1 MHSGHPPAPNADTA
15 QCGGGACCCAQP
27 AFVGKKWAIHYLGS
41 TVWVKRAL
49 FWDKLKV
56 VEEGGQ
62 GSLKLICRLSVV
74 ALADQIR
81 AGVKPPLMPS
91 EIKAPKPALTP
102 RKKKKK

>member
-15 QCGGGACCCAQP
+15 QCGGVACCCGQP

-41 TVWVKRAL
+41 HVFLKRAL
-49 FWDKLKV
+49 YWDKLKV

-62 GSLKLICRLSVV
+62 GCLKLICRLSVV

-81 AGVKPPLMPS
+81 DGITPPLMPS
-91 EIKAPKPALTP
+91 EIKATKPPRTP
-102 RKKKKK
+102 RKKK